1 MSEYQCVN
9 NLKYTFHTHSRQ
21 LLGVFCEKQ
30 PQDINF
36 TYSIECGS
44 MNWDG
49 HVKLVLFVVVHF
61 SQKSYI
67 CVMCSIDIDSILL
80 LSISLHCHENVHMKK
95 MLTVIVVLL

>member
-1 MSEYQCVN
+1 MEYVN

-30 PQDINF
+30 PQDNNF

-49 HVKLVLFVVVHF
+49 RVMSSVILRCAFLSKIVPVQFA
-61 SQKSYI
+61 
-67 CVMCSIDIDSILL
+67 MCSVDIDSILL
-80 LSISLHCHENVHMKK
+80 LSISMHCHKNVHMKK
-95 MLTVIVVLL
+95 MLTVIVLL

>member
-36 TYSIECGS
+36 TYS
-44 MNWDG
+44 NWDD

-67 CVMCSIDIDSILL
+67 CVMCSIDIDSTLL